1 MKAPHLFVI
10 SSAINHFCANKL
22 SRFSTQER
30 FNQTM
35 ETINNIKEKVPGAKI
50 CLFEVSETRL
60 DEIYID
66 EIKNSVDLFVELYND
81 NKIIE
86 LYNNFVKFKDLFKY
100 GKSLFELY
108 GMIYALNLID
118 DKFGANNIDR
128 VFKISGRYL
137 LNSDFDINQYNSV
150 FLKNKYIAKC
160 VKYSNYE
167 PNSNAHF
174 HIYQNKGHLITGLWS
189 FDSSLLY
196 KTIDTLEKAFNYL
209 QILLMYGDGNDIEH
223 SIYHFVDKNDL
234 IDCNVLGLYV
244 RKGMDDDDYNI

>member
-1 MKAPHLFVI
+1 MKPPHLFII

-50 CLFEVSETRL
+50 CLFEVSETKL
-60 DEIYID
+60 DDTHID
-66 EIKNSVDLFVELYND
+66 EIKSSVDLFIELYDD
-81 NKIIE
+81 NKIVE

-174 HIYQNKGHLITGLWS
+174 HIYQNKGQLITGLWS

-196 KTIDTLEKAFNYL
+196 ETINMLEKALNYL

-223 SIYHFVDKNDL
+223 SIYHFIDKNDL
-234 IDCNVLGLYV
+234 IDCDVLGLYV
-244 RKGMDDDDYNI
+244 RKGMDDDDYHL